1 MEMLM
6 CGEQINAAESFRL
19 ALVNKTVPADELDG
33 EVDELIKKL
42 LSKSAVALGILKD
55 AVNRGLEM
63 DLEHALQYEAEC
75 FGHALATEDARE
87 GLKAFLDRG
96 K

>member
-1 MEMLM
+1 
-6 CGEQINAAESFRL
+6 
-19 ALVNKTVPADELDG
+19 

-55 AVNRGLEM
+55 AVNRGIEM
-63 DLEHALQYEAEC
+63 DLEHALDCEAEC
-75 FGHALATEDARE
+75 FGQALATEDARE
-87 GLKAFLDRG
+87 GLKRFLGRG